1 MGLVK
6 VSPLP
11 LCLMPRSHWLDPLA
25 RRVLEA
31 TGQLPRKPA
40 VTVARAAVNPAA
52 VEPAPPTW
60 TIDVNR
66 AREADWQQLPGCTH
80 DMAVLL
86 VRLQQ
91 GGVQFASTDD
101 LIRLLELPANLVQLW
116 DPHLIFHWYGDDP
129 PQPDRAPLDLNN
141 AAPAELQ
148 LLNWPEVRLQGFLR
162 ERRLQGFR
170 DLADLQARLSLPASA
185 VEALIG
191 RVCFKARRASPS
203 LPPRR
208 G

>member
-1 MGLVK
+1 
-6 VSPLP
+6 
-11 LCLMPRSHWLDPLA
+11 MPRSHWLDPLA

-31 TGQLPRKPA
+31 TGQLPRK
-40 VTVARAAVNPAA
+40 AASPQAPPPVEIDPPAA
-52 VEPAPPTW
+52 PSW

-66 AREADWQQLPGCTH
+66 AQESDWQQLPGCSH

-86 VRLQQ
+86 VRLQR
-91 GGVQFASTDD
+91 GGVQFASTED
-101 LIRLLELPANLVQLW
+101 LIRLLELPADLARIW
-116 DPHLIFHWYGDDP
+116 DPHLIFHWYGDAP
-129 PQPDRAPLDLNN
+129 PQPERAALDLNN

-148 LLNWPEVRLQGFLR
+148 GLNWPEVRLQGFLR

-170 DLADLQARLSLPASA
+170 DLADLQERLSLPASA

-191 RVCFKARRASPS
+191 RVCFRERRASPS